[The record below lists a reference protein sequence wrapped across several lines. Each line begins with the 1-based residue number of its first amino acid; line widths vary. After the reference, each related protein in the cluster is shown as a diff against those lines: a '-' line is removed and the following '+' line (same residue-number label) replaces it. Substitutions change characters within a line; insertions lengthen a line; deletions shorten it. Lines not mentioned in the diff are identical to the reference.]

1 MAYDINMADAYS
13 ARANHSL
20 RLYVRRY
27 ITDDANNRSAYA
39 WELKATRDSGAVSFQ
54 GTPGGWEVK
63 IGSDTFSGT
72 APLNFSASVS
82 TIVIATNTTNYFNHA
97 ADGTLNLPVQ
107 GFHTI
112 GLFGDALAAGTFAT
126 DPISRLPTAPG
137 KPTVSNLT
145 TTTAKVDWTAPTD
158 QGSGSFV
165 GYEVWWATN
174 SAFTEGVQSKAVV
187 DGSRTTTLTG
197 LTPGLSYWVR
207 ERLRTSVG
215 LGPYSAS
222 TSFKPSS
229 GIQVSDGTT
238 WKPAD
243 LTVDA
248 GSEFRSAVVYQSD
261 GTAWKAIG

>member
-1 MAYDINMADAYS
+1 MAYDLSVADAYS
-13 ARANHSL
+13 GRANHSL

-82 TIVIATNTTNYFNHA
+82 SIVIATNTTNYFTHA
-97 ADGTLNLPVQ
+97 ADGTLNLPIQ

-112 GLFGDALAAGTFAT
+112 ALFGDALAAGTFAT
-126 DPISRLPTAPG
+126 DPISRLPSAPG

-145 TTTAKVDWTAPTD
+145 TTGAKITWTAPTD
-158 QGSGSFV
+158 LGSGSYV

-187 DGSRTTTLTG
+187 DGTLTTTLTG
-197 LTPGLSYWVR
+197 LTPGLTYYVR
-207 ERLRTSVG
+207 VRYRSSAG

-222 TSFKPSS
+222 TSFRPSS
-229 GIQVSDGTT
+229 GIQVSDGTA
-238 WKPAD
+238 WKAAD
-243 LTVDA
+243 LLVDA

-261 GTAWKAIG
+261 GATWKVVG